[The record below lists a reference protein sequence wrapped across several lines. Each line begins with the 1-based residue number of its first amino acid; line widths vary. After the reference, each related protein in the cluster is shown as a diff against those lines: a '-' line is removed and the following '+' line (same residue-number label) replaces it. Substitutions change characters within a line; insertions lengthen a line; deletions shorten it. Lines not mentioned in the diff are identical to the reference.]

1 MTATLTAACVHS
13 QGLAD
18 MDARIEAATCPGPRR
33 RAAWARLAA
42 DLPMDQL
49 DAMTSEAGLADLLDL
64 GGQILE
70 GQIRGRTVID
80 GTSKRQARY
89 VCITRKLAEWP
100 FENGQTEKVG
110 PSDGC
115 RGNAVSLAAG
125 SKYDFRELGAYLG
138 NVG

>member
-1 MTATLTAACVHS
+1 MTATLTAAWVQN

-18 MDARIEAATCPGPRR
+18 MDARIEAATCPSPRR

-42 DLPMDQL
+42 DLPMDRL

-80 GTSKRQARY
+80 VNR
-89 VCITRKLAEWP
+89 
-100 FENGQTEKVG
+100 
-110 PSDGC
+110 
-115 RGNAVSLAAG
+115 
-125 SKYDFRELGAYLG
+125 
-138 NVG
+138 